1 MRKKLL
7 TIGIASVSFLNIYAG
22 GLLTNTN
29 QNVTF
34 LRNIARDASM
44 EIDAAYTNP
53 AGLAFLSKDGFFLSL
68 NSQSAFQ
75 TRNTIANFAPFAG
88 FGGNAVK
95 EFEGKATV
103 WFAPSLQ
110 AAYKTGDW
118 VFSTNIGVAGGGGDL
133 NFNEGLSSFESTAAI
148 VPVFLN
154 KIQSAYNFEG
164 YDLESRLTG
173 SSVIYNAQVG
183 ATYTIVEH
191 FSAYAGV
198 RYYYVHNEYKGYLK
212 NVRLGMNGD
221 LVPAASIVSN
231 PNFAS
236 LEPLVKDKELNS
248 KQPGSGVAPIV
259 GLDYHWNKL
268 NIGAK
273 YEFRT
278 GINLKN
284 KSSINTTGLAD
295 YDDGKKT
302 PYDIPALLTVGAQ
315 YDIIPKLTV
324 SASYHHFFDSDAKMV
339 NDKQKFINGGINE
352 YLAGVEYRINNLF
365 LVSCGA
371 QLTRTGVTD
380 DYQTDMNFSL
390 NSYSVGFGGA
400 INITKNIRVNLA
412 YFFTNYENWTKNIAD
427 YGKINALTQGKI
439 PATPGTDTFTRTNQS
454 CGIGLD
460 FRF

>member
-1 MRKKLL
+1 MRRKLL
-7 TIGIASVSFLNIYAG
+7 TTVIALVSFLNIYAG

-34 LRNIARDASM
+34 LRNISRDASM
-44 EIDAAYTNP
+44 EIDATYTNP

-75 TRNTIANFAPFAG
+75 TRNTIADFAPFAG

-95 EFEGKATV
+95 KFEGKATV
-103 WFAPSLQ
+103 WSAPNLQ
-110 AAYKTGDW
+110 AAYKIGDW
-118 VFSTNIGVAGGGGDL
+118 VFSVNLGVAGGGGDL
-133 NFNEGLSSFESTAAI
+133 NFNEGLSSFESTVAI
-148 VPVFLN
+148 VPVLLN
-154 KIQSAYNFEG
+154 TTQPALNFGG
-164 YDLESRLTG
+164 YDLESRLKG

-183 ATYTIVEH
+183 ATYKIVDH
-191 FSAYAGV
+191 FSAYAGI
-198 RYYYVHNEYKGYLK
+198 RYYYVDNEYKGYLK
-212 NVRLGMNGD
+212 NARLGMNGN
-221 LVPAASIVSN
+221 LVPAISIV
-231 PNFAS
+231 PDP
-236 LEPLVKDKELNS
+236 LKPLVNDKELNC
-248 KQPGSGVAPIV
+248 KQTGSGITPII
-259 GLDYHWNKL
+259 GLDYNWNKL

-273 YEFRT
+273 YEFKT

-284 KSSINTTGLAD
+284 KSSVNTTGITD
-295 YDDGKKT
+295 YYDGKKT
-302 PYDIPALLTVGAQ
+302 PYDIPALLAVGAQ

-412 YFFTNYENWTKNIAD
+412 YFFTNYENWTKNVTD
-427 YGKINALTQGKI
+427 YGKINNLTQGMI
-439 PATPGTDTFTRTNQS
+439 PATPGMDTFTRTNKS